1 MQLGLALAYAI
12 FVLALTPLSDTGVI
26 STSTGDA
33 AIRMFHTNIMLA
45 NVTMSKITS
54 TCPAPS
60 LSTTVRTTVPQ
71 QAPMGASPCVANQ
84 QPSAVAVP
92 RVATNRGV
100 SNAAVAP
107 PPPTRR
113 PVSAAQKKRGKDPPL
128 ACELYRDFPQNVMQY
143 YQTEG
148 DFSNVIF
155 FLVKEGWLSEQDLH
169 SVSMMH
175 PDFKDMIES
184 VPDLLEVDFSSL
196 RDPVLDY
203 ASQTKIDPDRVRLMT
218 ACAVYYNLDIGLV
231 VRYLGGE
238 YTASWRNIPEI
249 LAAAEPYLSDE
260 VYNHLHRVLTTGCP
274 ANFNWN
280 EPASNKRRAIAIG
293 NLPSVSQYEE
303 IAQATVTKE
312 VRNSHLLPLARWICT
327 CSAHARHTPQ
337 NILVKQGKKPRLIWD
352 GTTRQSWQD
361 STMNMMTPIDA
372 ELTVTF
378 GTAFLM
384 LCTWIWNLRISYPNE
399 DILLAFVDI
408 SSCFRFP
415 RMAADLAGAFGFI
428 IGTCFF
434 AANAGVFGSVISASS
449 WEPHRIAIAAIAQA
463 CFICHHLISKYSDL
477 LSLIRFDVPA
487 PANTQFV
494 QAQRCSR
501 NNGVFDQHNN
511 RLPTPHNI
519 YVDDDLL
526 AEIRPCMPQALASA
540 FEAIFTVMGRPE
552 PIRRPIAVAVDK
564 LMELFVS
571 YCQILLGLEIN
582 TRAMTVGISPQ
593 YRAEVLHILQSTWH
607 SGRQSF
613 TVKEME
619 LLVGKLGRIAQ
630 AFRPLYY
637 LMSHLYSS
645 LAYALRANKA
655 YLVKTSRQFRKLVD
669 TSKRTLTDKGTDDW
683 REITFAASRVARLF
697 HGCKQTY
704 RIPSSLAAEIDF
716 IRSLM
721 ADSSFA
727 LCTPIGH
734 IVSRDYTYSMFAD
747 SCKLSGGGWCTDLS
761 FWWYLEYPPE
771 IVRKAQLKNN
781 KHGDYISINALEM
794 MCVIINYAAA
804 IHICH
809 LDAVDIS
816 HAPTILN
823 WCDNTSAVSWI
834 NTRCKDSLAGRALG
848 RLFCGLLMGST
859 IGLCT
864 DWISTTQ
871 NVIADD
877 VSRVKRSAEDGKYDF
892 SQLLTDHPSLRS
904 CRLFQPSEL
913 LLSMFWEIL
922 LTKGSPD
929 VLMLKELKPENLGS
943 VTS

>member
-1 MQLGLALAYAI
+1 MCCAIWLASAYAV
-12 FVLALTPLSDTGVI
+12 FVLALTPLAGPGVI
-26 STSTGDA
+26 ITSTGDA
-33 AIRMFHTNIMLA
+33 AIRMFHTNVLLA
-45 NVTMSKITS
+45 SITMSKITP
-54 TCPAPS
+54 TCPALS
-60 LSTTVRTTVPQ
+60 LPPTICTTAPQ
-71 QAPMGASPCVANQ
+71 QVQVPTLLNQ
-84 QPSAVAVP
+84 QPPSLTVS
-92 RVATNRGV
+92 RVAINGGASTTN
-100 SNAAVAP
+100 SALP
-107 PPPTRR
+107 PPPRR
-113 PVSAAQKKRGKDPPL
+113 PVSAAQKKRGKEPPS
-128 ACELYRDFPQNVMQY
+128 ACELYRIYPQNVLQY

-155 FLVKEGWLSEQDLH
+155 FLVKGGWLSGQDLH

-175 PDFKDMIES
+175 PDFKDMIDS
-184 VPDLLEVDFSSL
+184 VPALLEVDFSSL

-203 ASQTKIDPDRVRLMT
+203 ASQTKIDPDRVQLMT
-218 ACAVYYNLDIGLV
+218 ACAVHYNLDIGLV

-249 LAAAEPYLSDE
+249 LAAAEPYLSEE
-260 VYNHLHRVLTTGCP
+260 VHNHLHRVLTTGCP
-274 ANFNWN
+274 ANFDWN
-280 EPASNKRRAIAIG
+280 EVASNKRRAIAIG

-303 IAQATVTKE
+303 VVQKTVTKE
-312 VRNSHLLPLARWICT
+312 VRNSHLIPFARWICS

-337 NILVKQGKKPRLIWD
+337 NILIKQGKKPRLIWD
-352 GTTRQSWQD
+352 GTSRRSWWD
-361 STMNMMTPIDA
+361 RTMNMMTPIDA
-372 ELTVTF
+372 ELAVTF
-378 GTAFLM
+378 GTAFIK
-384 LCTWIWNLRISYPNE
+384 LCTWIWNLRISYPDE

-434 AANAGVFGSVISASS
+434 AANAGVFGSVCSASS
-449 WEPHRIAIAAIAQA
+449 WEPFRIAIAAIAQA
-463 CFICHHLISKYSDL
+463 CFIRHHLTSTHADL
-477 LSLIRFDVPA
+477 LKLIRFDIAA

-501 NNGVFDQHNN
+501 NDGVYDQHNN

-526 AEIRPCMPQALASA
+526 ADTQRHMPQALASA
-540 FEAIFTVMGRPE
+540 CEAIFAVMGKPDL
-552 PIRRPIAVAVDK
+552 IRRPIAVAVDK
-564 LMELFVS
+564 LLELFVS
-571 YCQILLGLEIN
+571 HSQILVGLEIN

-655 YLVKTSRQFRKLVD
+655 YLVSTSRQFKKLVE
-669 TSKRTLTDKGTDDW
+669 TSKRALTDKGTDDW
-683 REITFAASRVARLF
+683 REITFAAGRVARLF

-704 RIPSSLAAEIDF
+704 RIPFSLAAEIAF
-716 IRSLM
+716 IQSIM
-721 ADSSFA
+721 ADSNFA

-734 IVSRDYTYSMFAD
+734 IVSRDFTYSMFAD

-761 FWWYLEYPPE
+761 FWWYLEYPQE
-771 IVRKAQLKNN
+771 VIRKAQLKNN

-804 IHICH
+804 IYICH
-809 LDAVDIS
+809 LDGIDVS

-823 WCDNTSAVSWI
+823 WCDNTSAVSWV

-877 VSRVKRSAEDGKYDF
+877 ISRVKQSSEDGKYDF

-904 CRLFQPSEL
+904 CRLFQPSQL
-913 LLSMFWEIL
+913 LLSMLWEIL
-922 LTKGSPD
+922 LNNGSPD
-929 VLMLKELKPENLGS
+929 VLMLKELRPENLGL

>member
-1 MQLGLALAYAI
+1 MQCAVWLALAYAI
-12 FVLALTPLSDTGVI
+12 FVLALTPLADTGVI

-45 NVTMSKITS
+45 NVTMSKIIS

-60 LSTTVRTTVPQ
+60 LPTTIRTTVPQ

-84 QPSAVAVP
+84 AVAVP

-526 AEIRPCMPQALASA
+526 AEIRPCMPQALVSA

-564 LMELFVS
+564 LKELFVS

-655 YLVKTSRQFRKLVD
+655 YLVTTSRQFKKLVD
-669 TSKRTLTDKGTDDW
+669 TSKRALTDKDTDDW
-683 REITFAASRVARLF
+683 QEITFAAS
-697 HGCKQTY
+697 
-704 RIPSSLAAEIDF
+704 
-716 IRSLM
+716 
-721 ADSSFA
+721 
-727 LCTPIGH
+727 
-734 IVSRDYTYSMFAD
+734 
-747 SCKLSGGGWCTDLS
+747 
-761 FWWYLEYPPE
+761 
-771 IVRKAQLKNN
+771 
-781 KHGDYISINALEM
+781 
-794 MCVIINYAAA
+794 
-804 IHICH
+804 
-809 LDAVDIS
+809 
-816 HAPTILN
+816 
-823 WCDNTSAVSWI
+823 
-834 NTRCKDSLAGRALG
+834 
-848 RLFCGLLMGST
+848 
-859 IGLCT
+859 
-864 DWISTTQ
+864 
-871 NVIADD
+871 
-877 VSRVKRSAEDGKYDF
+877 
-892 SQLLTDHPSLRS
+892 
-904 CRLFQPSEL
+904 
-913 LLSMFWEIL
+913 
-922 LTKGSPD
+922 
-929 VLMLKELKPENLGS
+929 
-943 VTS
+943 